1 MSVRPAALAALV
13 VALVAASPARAGDRL
28 TLDDAFARVASAHP
42 DLRLYAPHKQALEAE
57 RDEASQRPAL
67 TAGATLENAFGT
79 GDYAALDSA
88 EATLS
93 LASVLERGGKRDA
106 RMALAQGR
114 IDSLAVQ
121 REATRLDLL
130 ADIARRHLAVIAA
143 QRSAEIAR
151 ADIEQ
156 RRRAVA
162 AARERMNAGGAP
174 ESVVLTAQ
182 AALAKA
188 ELDLRRAQQQAVAA
202 KQHLA
207 ALWGEREP
215 RFHLVAG
222 DPLALPAIADFDAL
236 ARELQRTPELRAFA
250 DRQRIAEARVRLAE
264 TQRSADVEWQIGAR
278 WLNANDDMAL
288 IASASIPLGAA
299 RRAEPGVRAAQS
311 ELAALEIERE
321 SQDLSLY
328 STLVEAHGRYRVA
341 QLEVLRLG
349 EDVLP
354 RLARAETAAERA
366 WRAGATTYLEWSQL
380 QSERTAMR
388 RQQLDAALDAQ
399 RALIEI
405 QRLTGQAL
413 VQPARPMETGVSP

>member
-1 MSVRPAALAALV
+1 MSVRPAAFAALV
-13 VALVAASPARAGDRL
+13 VALVAAMPARADDRL

-42 DLRLYAPHKQALEAE
+42 DLRLYVPRTQAAQAE
-57 RDEASQRPAL
+57 RDEAAQRPAF
-67 TAGATLENAFGT
+67 TAGVTLENAFGT

-88 EATLS
+88 EATLT
-93 LASVLERGGKRDA
+93 LASVLERGGKREA
-106 RMALAQGR
+106 RMALAQSR
-114 IDSLAVQ
+114 IDSLAVL
-121 REATRLDLL
+121 RETTRLDLL
-130 ADIARRHLAVIAA
+130 ADTARRYLAVVAA
-143 QRSAEIAR
+143 QRSADIAR

-156 RRRAVA
+156 RRRAVN

-182 AALAKA
+182 AALAKS
-188 ELDLRRAQQQAVAA
+188 ELDLRRAEQAAVAA

-215 RFHLVAG
+215 RFELAAS
-222 DPLALPAIADFDAL
+222 DPLALPAIADFDVL
-236 ARELQRTPELRAFA
+236 AGELQRTPELRAFA
-250 DRQRIAEARVRLAE
+250 DRRRIAEARLRLAE
-264 TQRSADVEWQIGAR
+264 TQRSADVDWQVGAR
-278 WLNANDDMAL
+278 WLNAGDDVAL
-288 IASASIPLGAA
+288 IASASIPFGAS
-299 RRAEPGVRAAQS
+299 RRAQPGIRAAQA
-311 ELAALEIERE
+311 ELSATDVERE

-341 QLEVLRLG
+341 QLEALRLG
-349 EDVLP
+349 DDVLP
-354 RLARAETAAERA
+354 RLARAEAAAERA

-405 QRLTGQAL
+405 QRLTGEAL
-413 VQPARPMETGVSP
+413 VQKADPQTGVSP

>member
-13 VALVAASPARAGDRL
+13 VALVAALPARADDRL

-42 DLRLYAPHKQALEAE
+42 DLRLYVPRAQAAQAQ
-57 RDEASQRPAL
+57 RDEAAQRPAF
-67 TAGATLENAFGT
+67 TAGATLENALGT
-79 GDYAALDSA
+79 GDYGALDSA
-88 EATLS
+88 EATLT
-93 LASVLERGGKRDA
+93 LASVLERGGKREA

-121 REATRLDLL
+121 RETTRLDLL
-130 ADIARRHLAVIAA
+130 ADTARRYLAVVAA
-143 QRSAEIAR
+143 QRGADIAR

-162 AARERMNAGGAP
+162 AARERLTAGGAP

-182 AALAKA
+182 AAQAKA
-188 ELDLRRAQQQAVAA
+188 ELDLRRAEQTAVAA
-202 KQHLA
+202 RQHLA
-207 ALWGEREP
+207 ALWGQREP
-215 RFHLVAG
+215 RFELAAS
-222 DPLALPAIADFDAL
+222 DPLALPAIADFDVL
-236 ARELQRTPELRAFA
+236 AGELQRTPELRAFA
-250 DRQRIAEARVRLAE
+250 DRRRIAQARLRLAE
-264 TQRSADVEWQIGAR
+264 SQRSADVDWQIGAR
-278 WLNANDDMAL
+278 WLNASDDVAL
-288 IASASIPLGAA
+288 VASASIPLGAS
-299 RRAEPGVRAAQS
+299 RRAEPGIRVAQS
-311 ELAALEIERE
+311 ELSELEIERE
-321 SQDLSLY
+321 SQDLGLY

-349 EDVLP
+349 DDVLP

-405 QRLTGQAL
+405 QRLTGDAL
-413 VQPARPMETGVSP
+413 VQPARPRETGVTP

>member
-1 MSVRPAALAALV
+1 MSVRPAAFAALV
-13 VALVAASPARAGDRL
+13 VALVAAMPARADDRL

-42 DLRLYAPHKQALEAE
+42 DLRLYAPRTEAAQAE
-57 RDEASQRPAL
+57 RDEYAQSPAF
-67 TAGATLENAFGT
+67 TAGVSLENAFGT
-79 GDYAALDSA
+79 GAYSAFDSA
-88 EATLS
+88 EATLT

-106 RMALAQGR
+106 RMALAQSR

-121 REATRLDLL
+121 RETTRLDLL
-130 ADIARRHLAVIAA
+130 ADTARRYVAVVAA
-143 QRSAEIAR
+143 QRSADIAR

-156 RRRAVA
+156 RRRAA
-162 AARERMNAGGAP
+162 NAARERMNAGGAP

-182 AALAKA
+182 AALARA
-188 ELDLRRAQQQAVAA
+188 ELDLRRAEQTAVAA

-215 RFHLVAG
+215 RFDLAAG
-222 DPLALPAIADFDAL
+222 DPLALPVIADFDVL
-236 ARELQRTPELRAFA
+236 VGELQRTPELRAFA
-250 DRQRIAEARVRLAE
+250 DRRRIAEARLRLAE
-264 TQRSADVEWQIGAR
+264 TQRSADVDWQVGAR
-278 WLNANDDMAL
+278 WLNASDDVAL
-288 IASASIPLGAA
+288 VASASIPLGAP
-299 RRAEPGVRAAQS
+299 RRAQPGIRAAQA
-311 ELAALEIERE
+311 ELSATEIERE

-349 EDVLP
+349 DDVLP
-354 RLARAETAAERA
+354 RLARAEAASERA

-405 QRLTGQAL
+405 QRLTGEAL
-413 VQPARPMETGVSP
+413 VQPAAPQTGVSP